1 MTANVPKRGEFFEL
15 RPDARRRGKGHGV
28 VFENESLKTPPA
40 FLLRPDSGG
49 FPPLREIPR
58 LVYKPSEGW
67 PPGDLEAGMSGY
79 WLVSARLRGVME
91 DVDAGAFVF
100 METDYRLADG
110 AMGEPHF
117 LCDVVRTID
126 ALDEQASQLK
136 IIVSDDYEE
145 GKYYGLTGDVRLV
158 FKQDVVA
165 GAHVFRLPFYEGV
178 FCDRAFKEAVEAAG
192 LVEQGASNGL
202 WFHDV
207 VSSHGG
213 QHE

>member
-1 MTANVPKRGEFFEL
+1 
-15 RPDARRRGKGHGV
+15 
-28 VFENESLKTPPA
+28 
-40 FLLRPDSGG
+40 
-49 FPPLREIPR
+49 
-58 LVYKPSEGW
+58 
-67 PPGDLEAGMSGY
+67 MSGY

-136 IIVSDDYEE
+136 IIFSDDYEE
-145 GKYYGLTGDVRLV
+145 GKYYGLTGDVRLA

-165 GAHVFRLPFYEGV
+165 GAHVFRLPYYEGV
-178 FCDRAFKEAVEAAG
+178 FCDHAFKEAVQAVQAVEAVEAAEI
-192 LVEQGASNGL
+192 VEQGASNGL

-207 VSSHGG
+207 VSSHGD